1 MCISYLCCYR
11 CRLLLTAI
19 SWFWVRTKENTSFH
33 TIWNGRTYAFRFVT
47 FYYCEL
53 TSPCLRTHNT
63 LTSSSITWIF
73 ISWYIFITV
82 SFIVFNFLFSFIV
95 FCFLFWSI
103 FIFVLYLTFYFH
115 LLYFVYCFY
124 LFIFGKIYISR

>member
-1 MCISYLCCYR
+1 MYLCT
-11 CRLLLTAI
+11 LLVCVLFSVYVVKGINVYICAFLI
-19 SWFWVRTKENTSFH
+19 CVIGVGYFSRPSRHWFWVRTKENTSFH
-33 TIWNGRTYAFRFVT
+33 TIWNGRTYSFRFVA

-95 FCFLFWSI
+95 FFFFYYLFLF
-103 FIFVLYLTFYFH
+103 LY
-115 LLYFVYCFY
+115 C
-124 LFIFGKIYISR
+124 I